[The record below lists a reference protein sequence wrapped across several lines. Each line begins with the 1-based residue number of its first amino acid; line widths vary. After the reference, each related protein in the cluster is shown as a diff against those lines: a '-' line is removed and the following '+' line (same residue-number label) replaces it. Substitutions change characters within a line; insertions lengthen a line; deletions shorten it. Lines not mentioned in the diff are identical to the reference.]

1 MVSLF
6 VCDVVLPVQIKILFF
21 SLSQLE
27 IQFSRLLFLCN
38 RINDRTLIFS
48 FMRMQ
53 IAVACQ
59 IELNMLKRISN
70 YCETRNKLLKII
82 SSAHCLLTA

>member
-6 VCDVVLPVQIKILFF
+6 VCDVVLLVQIKILFL
-21 SLSQLE
+21 SQSQLE
-27 IQFSRLLFLCN
+27 IQFSKLLFLYN
-38 RINDRTLIFS
+38 RINERTLIFS

-53 IAVACQ
+53 ITVTCQ

-70 YCETRNKLLKII
+70 YCETRNKL
-82 SSAHCLLTA
+82 